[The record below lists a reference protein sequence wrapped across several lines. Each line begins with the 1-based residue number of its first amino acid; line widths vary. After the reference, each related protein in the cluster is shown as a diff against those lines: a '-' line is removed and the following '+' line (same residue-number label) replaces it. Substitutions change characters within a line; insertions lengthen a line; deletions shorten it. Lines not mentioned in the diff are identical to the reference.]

1 MALTLKLAVG
11 SDLTLDRENLTIVRK
26 FSIHGTLPFSGGGDA
41 FDYVASYV
49 MGAIQN
55 GGTDPAGQAYG
66 PTYQTPMGTLFWNSI
81 QLHES
86 HYAQLYD
93 ASVTYSPFDRQSGTY
108 QVTVDQAVGN
118 VHVTA
123 GTLMASYPSATWP
136 GSGGTFFDGDEIVG
150 FDIPVP
156 EDRITIQ
163 YRHPKAFLNWDYTR
177 AVGKLR
183 GYPNSDTF
191 LGYAAGEV
199 RYMGGNFSQTDCE
212 ATASY
217 NFDISPNAPAN
228 TITVGGVTITAE
240 KSGFDVIQ
248 PVYEPDTDTAG
259 GETHA
264 VRKVKGLDIIRPRAH
279 KAYKSVFGWG

>member
-1 MALTLKLAVG
+1 MTLTLKLAVG

-26 FSIHGTLPFSGGGDA
+26 FSVLGTLPFAGGGDA

-49 MGAIQN
+49 MAAIQN
-55 GGTDPAGQAYG
+55 GGVDPNGAAYG
-66 PTYQTPMGTLFWNSI
+66 PTYQTQMGMLFWNSI

-108 QVTVDQAVGN
+108 QVSVDQAVGN
-118 VHVTA
+118 QHITA
-123 GTLMASYPSATWP
+123 GTLIDSYPATWP
-136 GSGGTFFDGDEIVG
+136 GNGGAFHDGSENIG
-150 FDIPVP
+150 CSIPVS

-183 GYPNSDTF
+183 GFPNSDTF

-217 NFDISPNAPAN
+217 TFDISPNAPAN
-228 TITVGGVTITAE
+228 SITIGGVTITKE
-240 KSGFDVIQ
+240 TSGFDVIQ
-248 PVYEPDTDTAG
+248 VVFAPDTDTAG

-264 VRKVKGLDIIRPRAH
+264 VQKVLGIDVIRPRAH